1 MLAIETKLEV
11 TLLASKK
18 EIAGLLKSKEDYA
31 LKYEEVQWESAKMKQ
46 KLAELQDKINIYK
59 DKKE

>member
-1 MLAIETKLEV
+1 MLATEAKLEV

-18 EIAGLLKSKEDYA
+18 EKAGLLKSKEDYA